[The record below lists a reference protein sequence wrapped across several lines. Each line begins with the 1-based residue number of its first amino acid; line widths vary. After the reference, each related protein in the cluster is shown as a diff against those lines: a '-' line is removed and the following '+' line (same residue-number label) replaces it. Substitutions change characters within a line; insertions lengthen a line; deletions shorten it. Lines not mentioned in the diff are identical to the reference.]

1 MTKQL
6 MVKYGIV
13 EICVAVGCINF
24 GFVSCV
30 KKDHIIELVI
40 TGLTGF
46 LSKNNFK

>member
-6 MVKYGIV
+6 MVKYGTV
-13 EICVAVGCINF
+13 EVCVAVGCINF

-30 KKDHIIELVI
+30 KKDHIIELVT

-46 LSKNNFK
+46 WSKNNFK